1 MDSFVIFDINDKFFE
16 DKLVSI
22 NFFENFNNLFVD
34 IIDGNILEFIFII
47 FKDSEKEF
55 NINKREGFIIGFIFD
70 DDFIK
75 AEL

>member
-34 IIDGNILEFIFII
+34 IIDSNILEFIFII

-55 NINKREGFIIGFIFD
+55 NIYEREGFIIGFIFD